1 MKPRQPEI
9 ISRCQFRQTR
19 SLSNKRKSILE
30 DERSFSLSTAFIA
43 LLSSSQSLLTYA
55 SQITVDSESL

>member
-19 SLSNKRKSILE
+19 SLSNRRKSILE
-30 DERSFSLSTAFIA
+30 DERSFTLSPA
-43 LLSSSQSLLTYA
+43 LPFFFLPLKAQVRVL
-55 SQITVDSESL
+55 DNGG

>member
-19 SLSNKRKSILE
+19 SLSNRRKSILE
-30 DERSFSLSTAFIA
+30 DERSFTLLPAFSFFF
-43 LLSSSQSLLTYA
+43 LPSYSQQTRHR
-55 SQITVDSESL
+55 